1 MHPFLEK
8 MTIFVALCIFVY
20 FVFRIMPD
28 LNVFREKGF
37 QVNDSLRQEGLT
49 TQNTSPNDNKTV
61 AEGAKMYGV
70 TLKTVSDAAS
80 NMLLV
85 DKYRAD
91 YETIILTTDDI
102 IDRLMLL
109 NVLTIDK
116 KDPYP
121 ALEKLVMLNQSKVA
135 LDRVM
140 KFVDSK

>member
-8 MTIFVALCIFVY
+8 MTIFVALCIFIY

-28 LNVFREKGF
+28 LSVFKERGF

-61 AEGAKMYGV
+61 AEGAKAYGV
-70 TLKTVSDAAS
+70 LLKITAEGLS

-91 YETIILTTDDI
+91 YESIILNTDDV

-135 LDRVM
+135 LDRVLH
-140 KFVDSK
+140 FVDTK

>member
-8 MTIFVALCIFVY
+8 LIIFSALCIFVY

-37 QVNDSLRQEGLT
+37 QEGLE
-49 TQNTSPNDNKTV
+49 TQNTSTKTV
-61 AEGAKMYGV
+61 AEGAKAYGV
-70 TLKTVSDAAS
+70 VLKITADGLS

-91 YETIILTTDDI
+91 YESIILNTDDV

-121 ALEKLVMLNQSKVA
+121 GLEKLVMLNQSKVA

>member
-1 MHPFLEK
+1 MSPFLEK
-8 MTIFVALCIFVY
+8 MTIFVALCTFIY

-28 LNVFREKGF
+28 FNVFKERGF
-37 QVNDSLRQEGLT
+37 QEGLT

-61 AEGAKMYGV
+61 AEGAKAYGV
-70 TLKTVSDAAS
+70 ALKIAADGLS
-80 NMLLV
+80 NKLLI
-85 DKYRAD
+85 DKYRPD
-91 YETIILTTDDI
+91 YESIILNTDEV

-109 NVLTIDK
+109 NVLTIDN

-121 ALEKLVMLNQSKVA
+121 GLEKLVMLNQSKVA

>member
-1 MHPFLEK
+1 MHPFFEK
-8 MTIFVALCIFVY
+8 LIIFSALCIFVY

-37 QVNDSLRQEGLT
+37 QEGLT

-61 AEGAKMYGV
+61 AEGAKAYGV
-70 TLKTVSDAAS
+70 LLKITAEGLS

-91 YETIILTTDDI
+91 YESIILNTDDV

-135 LDRVM
+135 LDRVLH
-140 KFVDSK
+140 FVDTK

>member
-1 MHPFLEK
+1 
-8 MTIFVALCIFVY
+8 
-20 FVFRIMPD
+20 MPD
-28 LNVFREKGF
+28 LSVFKERGF
-37 QVNDSLRQEGLT
+37 QEGLE
-49 TQNTSPNDNKTV
+49 TQNNSSNDNKTV
-61 AEGAKMYGV
+61 AEGAKMHAV
-70 TLKTVSDAAS
+70 TLKTVSDGLS
-80 NMLLV
+80 NKLLV

-91 YETIILTTDDI
+91 YETVILNTDDI

-109 NVLTIDK
+109 NVLTIDN

>member
-1 MHPFLEK
+1 MSPFLEK
-8 MTIFVALCIFVY
+8 MTIFVALCIFIY

-28 LNVFREKGF
+28 LNFFREKSF
-37 QVNDSLRQEGLT
+37 QEGLE
-49 TQNTSPNDNKTV
+49 TQNKQTESV
-61 AEGAKMYGV
+61 AEGAKMHAV
-70 TLKTVSDAAS
+70 TLKTVSDGLS
-80 NMLLV
+80 NRLLV
-85 DKYRAD
+85 DKYRTD
-91 YETIILTTDDI
+91 YETVILNTDDI

-109 NVLTIDK
+109 NVLTIDN

>member
-1 MHPFLEK
+1 MHPFFEK
-8 MTIFVALCIFVY
+8 LIIFSALCIFVY

-37 QVNDSLRQEGLT
+37 QEGLT

-61 AEGAKMYGV
+61 AEGAKAYGV
-70 TLKTVSDAAS
+70 LLKITAEGLS

-91 YETIILTTDDI
+91 YESIILNTDDV

-121 ALEKLVMLNQSKVA
+121 GLEKLVMLNQSKVA

>member
-1 MHPFLEK
+1 MSPFLEK
-8 MTIFVALCIFVY
+8 MTIFVALCIFIY

-28 LNVFREKGF
+28 LNFFREKSF
-37 QVNDSLRQEGLT
+37 QEGLE
-49 TQNTSPNDNKTV
+49 TQNKQTESV
-61 AEGAKMYGV
+61 AEGAKMHAV
-70 TLKTVSDAAS
+70 TLKTVSDGLS
-80 NMLLV
+80 NRLLV

-91 YETIILTTDDI
+91 YETVILNTDDI

-109 NVLTIDK
+109 NVLTIDN

>member
-8 MTIFVALCIFVY
+8 MTVFVALCIFIY

-28 LNVFREKGF
+28 LNVLREKGF
-37 QVNDSLRQEGLT
+37 QEGLE
-49 TQNTSPNDNKTV
+49 TQNTSTKTV
-61 AEGAKMYGV
+61 AEGAKAYGV
-70 TLKTVSDAAS
+70 ALKITADGMS

-91 YETIILTTDDI
+91 YETIVMNTDDV

-109 NVLTIDK
+109 NVLTIDN

-140 KFVDSK
+140 KFIDSK